1 MRAISV
7 IGTSKT
13 GKTTTIEK
21 IIQELN
27 KRGYSVGTIKEIH
40 FHGFKMDVEG
50 TNTDRHKKA
59 GATLVTA
66 RGDNETNILFQEK
79 ISINKILRV
88 YDHDFVIMEGVRD
101 APVPKIV
108 TASNVEAIDDRFDET
123 VFAISGVVSEEITE
137 YKGLPAINAL
147 TDIKRLVD
155 LIEEKSFK
163 LLPDMKDECC
173 MACGYTCTELCGRI
187 IKSLS
192 KREDCVLSR
201 PEIQLKVGGED
212 ITMVPFVQK
221 ILQNNVEAL
230 LKELDGYR
238 EYGDI
243 EICIKK

>member
-27 KRGYSVGTIKEIH
+27 NRGYSVGTIKEIH
-40 FHGFKMDVEG
+40 FHAFKMDIEG

-66 RGDNETNILFQEK
+66 RGDNETDILFQEK
-79 ISINKILRV
+79 ISINKILSV
-88 YDHDFVIMEGVRD
+88 YNQDFVIMEGVRD
-101 APVPKIV
+101 APVPKII
-108 TASNVEAIDDRFDET
+108 TASSVEAIEDRFDDT
-123 VFAISGVVSEEITE
+123 VFAISGVVSEEIRE

-147 TDIKRLVD
+147 TNIKELVD
-155 LIEEKSFK
+155 LIEKKSFK

-173 MACGYTCTELCGRI
+173 KACGYTCTELCGRI
-187 IKSLS
+187 LKGLS

-201 PEIQLKVGGED
+201 SEIQLKIGGED
-212 ITMVPFVQK
+212 VTMVPFVQK
-221 ILQNNVEAL
+221 ILQNTVEAL
-230 LKELDGYR
+230 VKELDGYR
-238 EYGDI
+238 EDGDI
-243 EICIKK
+243 QICIKK